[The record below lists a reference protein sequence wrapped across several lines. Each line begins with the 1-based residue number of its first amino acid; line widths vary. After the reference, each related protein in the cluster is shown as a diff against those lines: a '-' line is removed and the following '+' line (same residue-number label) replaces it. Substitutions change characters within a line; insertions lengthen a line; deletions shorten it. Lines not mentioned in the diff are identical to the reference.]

1 MRRVLY
7 WSMSSIDP
15 TCDTP
20 CDFLQVTKFVWTRVE
35 KMLQMMKLCN
45 QALKHTAQIFVT
57 QSSKLCLSGPKSSP
71 ADKGARDHSK
81 DKMTWTLV
89 CLYGNHYPQKETLNP
104 PKMSLNNQHFTDYPA
119 CALTSCSGLSFH
131 LCLKAAIASTVP
143 PPGLAPQARWF
154 PDDGWYKAF
163 RSKTKH
169 STIPFQSQQ
178 IQFQGRTSMFKIH
191 GDTCHCMFME

>member
-45 QALKHTAQIFVT
+45 QALNTQRRSLWLKVRSFAFQDQSHHQLTKAQEIIQRT
-57 QSSKLCLSGPKSSP
+57 RWLNI
-71 ADKGARDHSK
+71 
-81 DKMTWTLV
+81 V